1 VQALDQ
7 TRTIV
12 VPKNRTVTVYNRR
25 PEQRIS
31 VENFDPDVRER
42 KNILQIIRSVVL
54 KTQIKFTKNRVSN
67 I

>member
-12 VPKNRTVTVYNRR
+12 VLKNMTVAVYKRR
-25 PEQRIS
+25 PEQRIR

-42 KNILQIIRSVVL
+42 KNILQIMRSVVL
-54 KTQIKFTKNRVSN
+54 KIKSTLL
-67 I
+67 